1 MASVSMAYGK
11 FLHESFQSDARS
23 NAKLSNTKFEVL
35 TPSDNALF

>member
-1 MASVSMAYGK
+1 MMASVSMAYGK

-23 NAKLSNTKFEVL
+23 NATKFEVL